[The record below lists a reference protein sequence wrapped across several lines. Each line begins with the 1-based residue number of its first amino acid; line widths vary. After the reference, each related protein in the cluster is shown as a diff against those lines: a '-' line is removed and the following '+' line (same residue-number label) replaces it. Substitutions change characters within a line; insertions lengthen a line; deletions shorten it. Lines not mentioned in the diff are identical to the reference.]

1 LASNL
6 ILTTFYP
13 QQTSGKV
20 PYSPYGDES
29 FVFESFPFKTNIDFF
44 GAQVSRFL
52 LNIPLTITKP
62 HRAVRKVKDLEHIIA
77 PTLTYF
83 ILDVDYV
90 YSEYAQNKIIDYFKD
105 YRCILGES
113 RSYNGVDNF
122 NLKGVIFI
130 EEMDLQTAKAT
141 LLEMKKDIEEH
152 GSLDQ
157 AALSRAAY
165 NAPILKN
172 VVKFNNEK
180 GKLVKP
186 SSKKVSDFFKRSAVL
201 DIDVSKIFSFGEA
214 STIEEYCLMTF
225 SHLGFSVN
233 KTNTNGSLSFN
244 HPSEVKTT
252 GGFFWYQD
260 SPFIMHHGNS
270 FRTVDIFE
278 TVRNSPEGKKLLSKN
293 IDYKKELG
301 LPELFQYNKT
311 LTYNEEFLDVHD
323 KIDLIR
329 EFLHKRNGVLSIKS
343 PMGSGK
349 SNIISNIIDQS
360 LAEDKKV
367 IIITNRISVAE
378 DYYSKY
384 KEFDLKLYNKDK
396 YNVGDSLIV
405 QFDSLNRYSMKF
417 FDVVIIDEFMSLIIH
432 ARNNLTESNS
442 NILKLFGT
450 FPKKMVI
457 ADAFLTGFEQ
467 HLLQKTENAVLI
479 DNIYRDDCALFQYE
493 NKAFFVTEIVRKA
506 KALQGDEK
514 ISISCTSLSMLNG
527 LRYIL
532 EKSGIDVVTLTS
544 ETPNVTKKLV
554 YDLFTKKTHDKFQ
567 VVIYSPTL
575 TVGVSN
581 LNNVKDHFHFD
592 GSMSC
597 DVISSIQM
605 IKRSRNAKNIHFYIK
620 SKIQILKTSYESIKD
635 YYVSSINKS
644 SDDSYI
650 FDIDDYGD
658 MVLSQAGKKALRI
671 DTFNNLLEFNHKEA
685 FLYLLQN
692 QFSNEV
698 QIVKTKSESVIDS
711 IIKEINTKAKER
723 DLSFIDDYFKL
734 SGIDKEAII
743 KSKYKTKEEIVFHKF
758 IEIEESLNVPF
769 GLLDEALEICIKD
782 TGFITKL
789 KRFSL
794 FSSNKTEQEIKNIQS
809 KNISLNK
816 QDELVFLN
824 NLMEFTK
831 SSEKLVKSFYTPR
844 ELQGKENKLLVKII
858 TDIGYEKDSSGIMRF
873 PEKIAKYAKYLIR

>member
-1 LASNL
+1 LVTNL

-13 QQTSGKV
+13 KQTLSKV
-20 PYSPYGDES
+20 PYSPYGDDS
-29 FVFESFPFKTNIDFF
+29 FVFESFPFKTNIDFY
-44 GAQVSRFL
+44 GAQVSRFV
-52 LNIPLTITKP
+52 LNIPLTITSPIKTF
-62 HRAVRKVKDLEHIIA
+62 RKVKYLESFIA
-77 PTLTYF
+77 PKLTYF
-83 ILDVDYV
+83 ILDIDYV
-90 YSEYAQNKIIDYFKD
+90 HSEYAQNKIIDYFKD

-141 LLEMKKDIEEH
+141 LLDMKKDIEEY

-157 AALSRAAY
+157 SALARAAY

-180 GKLVKP
+180 GILVKP
-186 SSKKVSDFFKRSAVL
+186 STKKVSDFFKRSAVL
-201 DIDVSKIFSFGEA
+201 DIDISKIFRFGEA

-225 SHLGFSVN
+225 SHLGFTVN

-244 HPSEVKTT
+244 HPSEVKTS

-270 FRTVDIFE
+270 LRTVDIFE
-278 TVRNSPEGKKLLSKN
+278 TVRNSPEGKKLLSKEIN
-293 IDYKKELG
+293 YKKELG
-301 LPELFQYNKT
+301 IPELFEYNKT
-311 LTYNEEFLDVHD
+311 LVFNEEFLTVPD
-323 KIDLIR
+323 KVDLIR

-349 SNIISNIIDQS
+349 SNIISHIIDQS

-378 DYYSKY
+378 DYYLKY

-396 YNVGDSLIV
+396 YNIGDSLIV

-450 FPKKMVI
+450 FSKKMVI

-467 HLLQKTENAVLI
+467 HLLQKTENSILI
-479 DNIYRDDCALFQYE
+479 DNTFRDDCNLLQYE
-493 NKAFFVTEIVRKA
+493 NKAYFVTEILRKA
-506 KALQGDEK
+506 KELKADEK
-514 ISISCTSLSMLNG
+514 ISISCTSLGMING

-532 EKSGIDVVTLTS
+532 EKNNISVVTLTS
-544 ETPNVTKKLV
+544 ETPTATKKLV
-554 YDLFTKKTHDKFQ
+554 YDLFSEKSHDKFQ

-581 LNNVKDHFHFD
+581 LNNVSDHFHFD

-620 SKIQILKTSYESIKD
+620 SKINILKTSYESIKD
-635 YYVSSINKS
+635 YYVSSINKK

-658 MVLSQAGKKALRI
+658 MVLSQAGKRALRI
-671 DTFNNLLEFNHKEA
+671 DTYSNLLEFNHKDA
-685 FLYLLQN
+685 FLFLLSN
-692 QFSNEV
+692 QFKNDIQLV
-698 QIVKTKSESVIDS
+698 TKKSEAVIDS
-711 IIKEINTKAKER
+711 IIKDLNKFSKEKE
-723 DLSFIDDYFKL
+723 LLFIDDYFKL

-743 KSKYKTKEEIVFHKF
+743 KSKYNTKEEIVFKKF
-758 IEIEESLNVPF
+758 IEIEEALNVPF

-782 TGFITKL
+782 TNFITKL
-789 KRFSL
+789 RKFSL
-794 FSSNKTEQEIKNIQS
+794 FSSNKTEEEIRNIQAQ
-809 KNISLNK
+809 NISYNR

-824 NLMEFTK
+824 D
-831 SSEKLVKSFYTPR
+831 
-844 ELQGKENKLLVKII
+844 QKLLVKII
-858 TDIGYEKDSSGIMRF
+858 TDIGYVRDTKGILRF
-873 PEKIAKYAKYLIR
+873 PENISKFSKYLI